1 MITSLSLPSLTA
13 ETLLVLVGFCLAE
26 LLLLLIIPATRR
38 ELYSIVRGRR

>member
-1 MITSLSLPSLTA
+1 MITPLSLPSLTA

-26 LLLLLIIPATRR
+26 LLLLLLVPASRH